1 MKSQPRHRFEIRPLT
16 PEEGGGYLITFP
28 ELPGCLADGE
38 TIEQAIKNGGEAE
51 ASWLKAAEMW
61 EKPGPKK
68 LVARLPLS
76 LHHDLTIKARQE
88 GVSLNTLIVSL
99 LNREMERRL

>member
-1 MKSQPRHRFEIRPLT
+1 M
-16 PEEGGGYLITFP
+16 TFP

-38 TIEQAIKNGGEAE
+38 TIEQAVENGAEAE
-51 ASWLKAAEMW
+51 AAWLKASAQW

-76 LHHDLTIKARQE
+76 LHHDLTVKARQE

-99 LNREMERRL
+99 LNRGLERRL

>member
-1 MKSQPRHRFEIRPLT
+1 MKNQPRHRFEIRPLT
-16 PEEGGGYLITFP
+16 PEEGGGYLISFP

-38 TIEQAIKNGGEAE
+38 TIEEAVKNGAEAE
-51 ASWLKAAEMW
+51 ASWLAAETLW
-61 EKPGPKK
+61 EKPSPKK

-88 GVSLNTLIVSL
+88 GISLNTLIVSL
-99 LNREMERRL
+99 LNRGLERRL